1 MLEQEIKDI
10 LDKRDISVFECDRER
25 CTPGLKCIDCLAQ
38 SIAQLFEAE
47 KAEMIEL
54 KQVLEDF
61 YNDYCAG
68 RTNADNLNRV
78 EQALISANKYLGE
91 KK

>member
-10 LDKRDISVFECDRER
+10 LEKRDISVFKCDRER

-47 KAEMIEL
+47 KAEIFREIETYRAKCPDFFAAQVETDAWWQSL
-54 KQVLEDF
+54 K
-61 YNDYCAG
+61 
-68 RTNADNLNRV
+68 
-78 EQALISANKYLGE
+78 NKFLGE